1 MMQLIEIPSSKRS
14 SSETRLLLREY
25 SHRINNEFASAIG
38 AISVAAA
45 HSADNEAKAVLAAVQ
60 DQLQNCAQVH
70 HALRLPERSNR
81 IDVAAYLQ
89 QLCRGRAHYR

>member
-1 MMQLIEIPSSKRS
+1 MS
-14 SSETRLLLREY
+14 LLRP
-25 SHRINNEFASAIG
+25 SVRFPLQRRVSANNEVKG
-38 AISVAAA
+38 
-45 HSADNEAKAVLAAVQ
+45 VLAAVQ